1 MFSFHFLISS
11 LITSQQP
18 HGHVSCV
25 VLCHCI
31 VEFVEC
37 FKCRDVYFVSCD
49 LAIPNV
55 GWGYRDNFLK
65 AIFSPIFCVVYYVS
79 VCSVLCVVCVVCV
92 LVCSVLCVC
101 HVGNVEAVSGRGG
114 CGSGSLQPGHTSG
127 QHHIRPVTSR
137 QPAASPEGR
146 PQPSTASAR

>member
-37 FKCRDVYFVSCD
+37 FKCRDVYFVSCN

-55 GWGYRDNFLK
+55 GWCYGDNLFK
-65 AIFSPIFCVVYYVS
+65 NRFFSHFMCGVFMCLCAVYYVW
-79 VCSVLCVVCVVCV
+79 CVSVCV

-146 PQPSTASAR
+146 PSPASAR